1 MKKTS
6 KIMSLVLAGA
16 MVLSMTACAGNTAE
30 TTAAA
35 AKNPVWQLLPRPR
48 RQQLIRLQRR
58 RRQPGQRP
66 QRVRLLQRQREPP
79 IRLAYS
85 SWCSTPPW
93 TLPMTVS
100 LLL

>member
-30 TTAAA
+30 TTSAA
-35 AKNPVWQLLPRPR
+35 PSPR
-48 RQQLIRLQRR
+48 RQKLIRLQRR
-58 RRQPGQRP
+58 RRQPGQRH

-93 TLPMTVS
+93 TLPMTVLS
-100 LLL
+100 LL